1 MLTGEVQIEI
11 QRTLERE
18 KIFGFLRAAF
28 LRIGTA
34 VTSTCVMCQVA
45 LSRPAMCS
53 TLTPTRTLIAAVS
66 AQSCRFCKTFDI
78 PT

>member
-18 KIFGFLRAAF
+18 KIIGFLRAA
-28 LRIGTA
+28 LMRIGTT
-34 VTSTCVMCQVA
+34 VTSTYAMCQVA

-53 TLTPTRTLIAAVS
+53 TLTPTLTLIVAVS